1 MELGR
6 VNQLKVKRI
15 VEQGAYLEDNMGE
28 AVLLPLQD
36 VPDGLQLGDTLSV
49 FVYLDSDD
57 FAVATL
63 KKPRIQ
69 LGEFAQLRVADTNQV
84 GAFLDWGLPKQ
95 LFLPFAEQPQRVE
108 VGQQVMVC
116 LYIDNTGRLA
126 ASARLERHLSPDP
139 ASYRAGDPVNLLIWR
154 RTELGYLVIIN
165 HQHPGML
172 HQQDLFKPVRPG
184 LSMPGYIKQQ
194 RDDDGKI
201 DVMLDKPG
209 YGRVEPLAEQVLDYL
224 KVRGGQCPLNDKSS
238 PDEIKAIFGVS
249 KKAFKMAV
257 GNLLKQ
263 GVIVADEQGIH
274 LK

>member
-1 MELGR
+1 MEKGR
-6 VNQLKVKRI
+6 INQLRVKRI
-15 VEQGAYLEDNMGE
+15 VEQGAYLEDAGGE
-28 AVLLPLQD
+28 TVLLPLHE
-36 VPDGLQLGDTLSV
+36 VPAGLQSGELLSA

-57 FAVATL
+57 FGVATL

-108 VGQQVMVC
+108 TGQQVIVC
-116 LYIDNTGRLA
+116 LYLDNTGRLA
-126 ASARLERHLSPDP
+126 ASARLERHLDAEP
-139 ASYRAGDPVNLLIWR
+139 ASYTSGEAVNLLIWR

-165 HQHPGML
+165 HRHLGML

-184 LSMPGYIKQQ
+184 LSLPGYIKLQ
-194 RDDDGKI
+194 REGDGKV

-209 YGRVEPLAEQVLDYL
+209 YGRVEPLAQQILDYL
-224 KVRGGQCPLNDKSS
+224 QQRNGRCELNDKST
-238 PDEIKAIFGVS
+238 PDEIKALFGVS
-249 KKAFKMAV
+249 KKAFKMAL

-263 GVIVADEQGIH
+263 GSIQLDDKGMH